1 MGHSIQPGAALV
13 RLRRRKAVIGVAD
26 EERGQIV
33 KAFVV
38 LRAPHAGDEAMVK
51 ALQDFVKA
59 TVAPYK
65 YPRSVEFR
73 EALPRTET
81 GKLQRRLRWWTLCSD
96 WRIIR
101 SMARVRSVFEARGIP
116 SNAWGS

>member
-1 MGHSIQPGAALV
+1 MIISAGYNIAAMEVEDVL
-13 RLRRRKAVIGVAD
+13 LRHEAVAECAVIGAPD

-51 ALQDFVKA
+51 VLQDFVKA

-65 YPRSVEFR
+65 YPRAVEFR

-81 GKLQRRLRWWTLCSD
+81 GKLQRFRLR
-96 WRIIR
+96 
-101 SMARVRSVFEARGIP
+101 A
-116 SNAWGS
+116 